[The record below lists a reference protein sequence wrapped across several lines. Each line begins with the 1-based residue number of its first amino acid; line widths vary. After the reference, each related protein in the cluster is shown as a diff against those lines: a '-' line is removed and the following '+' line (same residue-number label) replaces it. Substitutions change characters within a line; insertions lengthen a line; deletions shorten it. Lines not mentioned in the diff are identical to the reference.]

1 MNYFNAF
8 WVGGLICLIGQI
20 LIAKTRLT
28 PARILTGYVVMGIIL
43 TAIGVYEP
51 IVEYAGAGATV
62 PLLGFGYSMAKGVEN
77 AIAQQGIRGVLTGG
91 LTASSAG
98 VTAAVLCGIIASFL
112 SKPKEK

>member
-1 MNYFNAF
+1 
-8 WVGGLICLIGQI
+8 
-20 LIAKTRLT
+20 
-28 PARILTGYVVMGIIL
+28 
-43 TAIGVYEP
+43 
-51 IVEYAGAGATV
+51 
-62 PLLGFGYSMAKGVEN
+62 MAKGVEN